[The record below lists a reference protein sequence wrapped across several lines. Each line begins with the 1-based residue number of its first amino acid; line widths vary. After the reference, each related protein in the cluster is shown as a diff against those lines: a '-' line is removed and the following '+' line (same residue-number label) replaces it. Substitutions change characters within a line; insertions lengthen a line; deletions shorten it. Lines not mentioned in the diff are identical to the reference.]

1 MRGEKEILD
10 LILEIGERDERIRG
24 AYMNGSRTNPNVP
37 KDIFQD
43 YDVVYVV
50 GETESFIQ
58 DKSWIRQFGEI
69 LYMQLPDECPD
80 EGTDI
85 SRSYGWLVQFADG
98 VRIDLHVETV
108 EKTLADG
115 FPDSLTVILMDK
127 DNRFP
132 KLPESNDSGYH
143 VRKPDGQRYACVCN
157 EFWWCL
163 NNVAKGLWRG
173 EMPYVQD
180 MVNFHVRK
188 QLETMLSWKVGILT
202 DFSVS
207 VGKSGKYM
215 YRWLDR
221 KEWETYLSTWFS
233 ADLSEGWEAVFRM
246 CDLFRQTAEYVGR
259 ELGYDYNAPEGAN
272 SRSYLEHVRSLP
284 KDAAG
289 VYSREQ

>member
-1 MRGEKEILD
+1 MRGEKEIYD
-10 LILEIGERDERIRG
+10 LIFRIGERDERIRG

-37 KDIFQD
+37 RDIFQD

-50 GETESFIQ
+50 RETLGFIE
-58 DKSWIRQFGEI
+58 DKDWIRQFGEI
-69 LYMQLPDECPD
+69 LYMQLPDKFPD

-85 SRSYGWLVQFADG
+85 SQSYGWLVQFADG

-108 EKTLADG
+108 EKNLADG
-115 FPDSLTVILMDK
+115 FDDCLTVILFDK

-143 VRKPDGQRYACVCN
+143 VKKPDKTEYACACN

-163 NNVAKGLWRG
+163 NNVAKGMWRE

-188 QLETMLSWKVGILT
+188 QLEKMLAWKVGILT
-202 DFSVS
+202 DFKVS

-215 YRWLDR
+215 YRWLE
-221 KEWETYLSTWFS
+221 KEEWEAYLSTWFS
-233 ADLSEGWEAVFRM
+233 TDQEEAWEAVFKM

-259 ELGYDYNAPEGAN
+259 ELGYEYNQTEGEN
-272 SRSYLEHVRSLP
+272 SLSFLEHVRGLP
-284 KDAAG
+284 KDAA
-289 VYSREQ
+289 SIF

>member
-1 MRGEKEILD
+1 MRSEREIMD
-10 LILEIGERDERIRG
+10 LILEIGKRDERIRG

-50 GETESFIQ
+50 RETLGFIE
-58 DKSWIRQFGEI
+58 DKDWIRQFGEI
-69 LYMQLPDECPD
+69 LYMQMPDEFPGG
-80 EGTDI
+80 ETDI
-85 SRSYGWLVQFADG
+85 SQSYGWLVQFADG

-108 EKTLADG
+108 EKNQADG
-115 FPDSLTVILMDK
+115 FDDSLTVILFDK
-127 DNRFP
+127 DDRFP

-143 VRKPDGQRYACVCN
+143 VRKPDKTEYACVCN

-163 NNVAKGLWRG
+163 NNVAKGMWRG

-188 QLETMLSWKVGILT
+188 QLERMLAWKVGILT
-202 DFSVS
+202 DFKVS

-215 YRWLDR
+215 QRWLE
-221 KEWETYLSTWFS
+221 KEEWQTYLSTWFS
-233 ADLSEGWEAVFRM
+233 ADPEESWEAVFRM

-259 ELGYDYNAPEGAN
+259 ELGYVYNETEGAN
-272 SRSYLEHVRSLP
+272 SLSFLKHVRALP

-289 VYSREQ
+289 VY

>member
-1 MRGEKEILD
+1 MRSEQEIFD
-10 LILEIGERDERIRG
+10 LILGIGEKDEKIRG
-24 AYMNGSRTNPNVP
+24 IYMNGSRTNPNVP

-50 GETESFIQ
+50 RETKSFIE
-58 DKSWIRQFGEI
+58 DKNWIRQFGEI
-69 LYMQLPDECPD
+69 LYMQLPDEFPD
-80 EGTDI
+80 EGTDT
-85 SRSYGWLVQFADG
+85 SRCYGWLVQFADG

-108 EKTLADG
+108 EKNLADG
-115 FPDSLTVILMDK
+115 FDDSLTVILLDK

-132 KLPESNDSGYH
+132 ELPESNDSGYH
-143 VRKPDGQRYACVCN
+143 VRKPDKVQYAGVCN

-163 NNVAKGLWRG
+163 NNVAKGMWRD

-188 QLETMLSWKVGILT
+188 QMEKMLAWKVGILT
-202 DFSVS
+202 GFSVS

-215 YRWLDR
+215 YRWLE
-221 KEWETYLSTWFS
+221 KEEWETYLSTWFS
-233 ADLSEGWEAVFRM
+233 SDPEEAWRAVFRM

-259 ELGYDYNAPEGAN
+259 ELGYEYNETEGAN
-272 SRSYLEHVRSLP
+272 SRNYLEHVRELP

-289 VYSREQ
+289 VM

>member
-1 MRGEKEILD
+1 MRGEKEIFD
-10 LILEIGERDERIRG
+10 LILGIGEKDERIRG

-37 KDIFQD
+37 RDIFQD

-50 GETESFIQ
+50 QETGSFIE
-58 DKSWIRQFGEI
+58 DRNWIRQFGKV
-69 LYMQLPDECPD
+69 LYMQMPDEFPD

-85 SRSYGWLVQFADG
+85 SQSYGWLVQFADG

-108 EKTLADG
+108 EKNLADG
-115 FPDSLTVILMDK
+115 FADSLTVILLDK

-143 VRKPDGQRYACVCN
+143 VRKPDKTRYVCTCN

-163 NNVAKGLWRG
+163 NNVAKGMWRG

-188 QLETMLSWKVGILT
+188 QLEKMLAWKVGILT
-202 DFSVS
+202 GFSVS

-215 YRWLDR
+215 YRWLEK
-221 KEWETYLSTWFS
+221 KEWDIYLSTWFS
-233 ADLSEGWEAVFRM
+233 ADPEEAWEAVLRM
-246 CDLFRQTAEYVGR
+246 CGLFRQTAEYVGR
-259 ELGYDYNAPEGAN
+259 ELGYEYNEAEGAN
-272 SRSYLEHVRSLP
+272 SLGFLEHVRGLP
-284 KDAAG
+284 RDAAEI
-289 VYSREQ
+289 Y